1 MKNFTKIALSA
12 VAVAA
17 LGTGSFVMADHHEK
31 KDKKGGYG
39 EKQDIVAT
47 AVSAGQFNT
56 LAAALTQ
63 AGLVETLQTGGPF
76 TVFAPT
82 DEAFAKLPT
91 GTVETLLKDENKEQL
106 KSVLLYHVVDGK
118 VKAEKVVGMDTAK
131 TLQGG
136 DVSISTRDGNVFL
149 NDNVQVIKADV
160 MASNG
165 VIHVIDGVL
174 LPQG

>member
-1 MKNFTKIALSA
+1 M
-12 VAVAA
+12 
-17 LGTGSFVMADHHEK
+17 
-31 KDKKGGYG
+31 
-39 EKQDIVAT
+39 
-47 AVSAGQFNT
+47 
-56 LAAALTQ
+56 
-63 AGLVETLQTGGPF
+63 
-76 TVFAPT
+76 
-82 DEAFAKLPT
+82 
-91 GTVETLLKDENKEQL
+91 
-106 KSVLLYHVVDGK
+106 LLYHVVDGK